1 MDYNDLQ
8 KNLFPAFPS
17 RLLSDSPSC
26 RENDSIQSRKNEVC
40 IHFYWSILVTCS
52 NILVISMYFKKFV

>member
-1 MDYNDLQ
+1 MQ

-26 RENDSIQSRKNEVC
+26 KENDSIQSRKNEVC
-40 IHFYWSILVTCS
+40 INFYYSIRVQ
-52 NILVISMYFKKFV
+52 IF